1 MPSLPGSI
9 TENPVDM
16 DSKKDDPAQQSKRK
30 KELNNSRENQQ
41 APKYDWSQT
50 EDSVT
55 MVLKIENITNELLR
69 DSDVTFADSD
79 VTVKLPDGRKWTW
92 QLYGEIFREDSRVK
106 VKKRKMSLHMKKKK
120 SVTWSNLESLDQPT
134 VEEPLPSPTES
145 LEPASSPSVMS
156 QYSDSQLPASSI
168 AGTNL
173 SEEPN
178 VTTDDTRSDDVE
190 TENSDCPKKE
200 EEPVVELQLI
210 KHDFIEKDDV
220 FIVHIYVKGV
230 NKDNLSVMFDKRN
243 FSVKFQ
249 SNHPQFLKLHSGAT
263 EDTKFCWQIKL
274 RGEIIPENS
283 KFKVNQSCIEITLA
297 KSVFGRW
304 GDLEA
309 LKRKET
315 PPSSKSD
322 NWMSVNSVSVK
333 TDSSTD
339 KERETM
345 YSEMKQNIERDNLKD
360 KPPDGGL
367 TASPVQKPT
376 CKVQPLNKQVE
387 EREQV
392 VRPPGFTGL
401 DNLGNT
407 CFMNGV
413 LQCLVNTREFRDF
426 FLEGKFQNDLN
437 TDNVLGS
444 GGKLAVCFAVLCKVL
459 WSGKHFSYAP
469 SKLKNL
475 VAQKASQFTGF
486 AQHDSQEFLAFL
498 LDGLHEDLNRIKKK
512 PYTETVEDGGRPDE
526 VVANEAWDI
535 HKKRNDSFI
544 VDLFQGQYKSKLVCP
559 ACGKVSITFDPF
571 LYLSLP
577 LPKRQRLLPVT
588 FMWKDPYRKPI
599 RYMLKLSKEATVEGL
614 KDALHRKTGVAPS
627 NIRVFEAYKGRI
639 HKMFVRGSS
648 LSLVQAN
655 DCIIGCEVL
664 SEDVAGEPVYE
675 VAIVQRTLMPNQFPS
690 KCSSCKKLC
699 PEGSKLKRCTKCFK
713 VGYCDQTCQKNH
725 WMYHKGQCKT
735 TPEPVGTPF
744 ILSVPESRA
753 TFSKVCQLMEAYSR
767 YSVDVFQPPVKQD
780 TTPKLSSRLS
790 SSNLS
795 NSSQS
800 SGSQNSLDSQSSF
813 SSSCTITAEQEQNLE
828 DTDLSPDCDRLSI
841 ENVQSF
847 TIGSDSALSGQTGLS
862 VVSDTNQNCQTG
874 VMEINKPVIGKAEKD
889 SVNVTQKSDSGF
901 SSMVDVHTQ
910 GGTNGSEG
918 SRCATASGSDK
929 GQEKEFTSPIKP
941 VLGIQTGDTER
952 STPMFYIKPVNS
964 DGVGLTGTD
973 GERLDDKG
981 EVPLNLTNK
990 FFLSVDWKN
999 NDKLPGYVLVQSK
1012 EMDFENDSS
1021 MMSASLEE
1029 SHVTL
1034 EQCLEL
1040 FTEPEILNPEEAWY
1054 CPQCKEHR
1062 EATKQLS
1069 TWKLPHTLIIQLKR
1083 FSFRNFIWRDKI
1095 DKMVEFPTRGL
1106 DLSAFYVG
1114 SRPSNEPPPIYDLY
1128 GVVNHHGGIL
1138 GGHYTAHVRC
1148 ADLSPGVTSE
1158 VGWRL
1163 CDDSRVSTVSHE
1175 KNVVTRAAYLLFYRR
1190 REVFVPPPPVVSGES
1205 VEDDDEYQSASS
1217 EIEEVSELP
1226 GNIQEE
1232 GHARLVI
1239 DTSRD
1244 TEDSTC
1250 KDDIELVEADFREE
1264 KTVTEGEQVTVIA
1277 SDEEDLGYTDMDSVD

>member
-1 MPSLPGSI
+1 MPAPPGAS
-9 TENPVDM
+9 PAM
-16 DSKKDDPAQQSKRK
+16 DTKKDDPAQQSKRK
-30 KELNNSRENQQ
+30 KELENMRENQQ
-41 APKYDWSQT
+41 GPKYEWSQT
-50 EDSVT
+50 DESVT
-55 MVLKIENITNELLR
+55 MVLKIDNITNEQLR
-69 DSDVTFADSD
+69 ESDVTFADSD
-79 VTVKLPDGRKWTW
+79 VTVTLPDGRNWTW
-92 QLYGEIFREDSRVK
+92 QLCDEIFREDSRVK
-106 VKKRKMSLHMKKKK
+106 VKKRKMSLHMKKKN
-120 SVTWSNLESLDQPT
+120 SVIWSNLEHIEP
-134 VEEPLPSPTES
+134 EGPLPSPAFSSCSTES
-145 LEPASSPSVMS
+145 QDPADSPSVLS
-156 QYSDSQLPASSI
+156 EDSGTQLPVFSTGS
-168 AGTNL
+168 TNL
-173 SEEPN
+173 LEEQDRTQDKSGN
-178 VTTDDTRSDDVE
+178 EEEE
-190 TENSDCPKKE
+190 TENQENLRKE

-230 NKDNLSVMFDKRN
+230 NKDNLSVNFEVN
-243 FSVKFQ
+243 TFSVKFQ
-249 SNHPQFLKLHSGAT
+249 SNNPQFLKLHAGTT
-263 EDTKFCWQIKL
+263 EETKFCWQIKL
-274 RGEIIPENS
+274 RGEIIPEKS
-283 KFKVNQSCIEITLA
+283 KFKVTQSFIEITLA
-297 KSVFGRW
+297 KSVFSRW

-315 PPSSKSD
+315 PPSTKSD
-322 NWMSVNSVSVK
+322 SWMSVNSVSVK
-333 TDSSTD
+333 TDASTD
-339 KERETM
+339 RERKTM
-345 YSEMKQNIERDNLKD
+345 FNEMKQNIERDNLKD

-367 TASPVQKPT
+367 TASPIQKPT
-376 CKVQPLNKQVE
+376 CKVQPLNKQTE

-413 LQCLVNTREFRDF
+413 LQCLVNSREFRDF
-426 FLEGKFQNDLN
+426 FLDGKFQNDLN
-437 TDNVLGS
+437 IDNVLGS

-459 WSGKHFSYAP
+459 WSGKHYSYAP

-526 VVANEAWDI
+526 VVANEAWAV

-588 FMWKDPYRKPI
+588 FMWKDPYRKPV
-599 RYMLKLSKEATVEGL
+599 RYMLKLSKEATVEGM
-614 KDALHRKTGVAPS
+614 KEALQRKTAIDPR

-639 HKMFVRGSS
+639 HKMFGRGTS
-648 LSLVQAN
+648 LSTVQAN
-655 DCIIGCEVL
+655 DCIIACEVL
-664 SEDVAGEPVYE
+664 SEEVAGEPVYE

-690 KCSSCKKLC
+690 RCSSCKKLC

-725 WMYHKGQCKT
+725 WQLHRGQCKT

-744 ILSVPESRA
+744 VLSVPESRA
-753 TFSKVCQLMEAYSR
+753 TFSKVCQLMEAYAR
-767 YSVDVFQPPVKQD
+767 YSVDVFQPPVKTD
-780 TTPKLSSRLS
+780 TTPKLSSRSS

-828 DTDLSPDCDRLSI
+828 DADLAPDCDRLSREI
-841 ENVQSF
+841 SLDN
-847 TIGSDSALSGQTGLS
+847 DSAISSQTGLS
-862 VVSDTNQNCQTG
+862 GISDTSLKFQTG
-874 VMEINKPVIGKAEKD
+874 TIESNKPVGAKAEKD
-889 SVNVTQKSDSGF
+889 HLNITQRSDSGF
-901 SSMVDVHTQ
+901 SSMSDVHSQ
-910 GGTNGSEG
+910 AGTSASEA
-918 SRCATASGSDK
+918 SKSSTASGTDK
-929 GQEKEFTSPIKP
+929 GLEKEFSSPVKP

-952 STPMFYIKPVNS
+952 STPMFFIKPVTS
-964 DGVGLTGTD
+964 EGVGLTGAD
-973 GERLDDKG
+973 GERLEDKG
-981 EVPLNLTNK
+981 DVPIDLTNK

-999 NDKLPGYVLVQSK
+999 NDKLQGYVLVQSK
-1012 EMDFENDSS
+1012 DMDFDNDSS
-1021 MMSASLEE
+1021 MMTASLEE
-1029 SHVTL
+1029 SNVTL

-1040 FTEPEILNPEEAWY
+1040 FTEPEVLNPEEAWY
-1054 CPQCKEHR
+1054 CPSCKEHR

-1148 ADLSPGVTSE
+1148 ADLTPGVTSE

-1163 CDDSRVSTVSHE
+1163 CDDSRVTAISHE

-1190 REVFVPPPPVVSGES
+1190 REVFVPPPQVLSLDPSEEEEYESATSDVDEMSEFLGNTEGE
-1205 VEDDDEYQSASS
+1205 
-1217 EIEEVSELP
+1217 
-1226 GNIQEE
+1226 G
-1232 GHARLVI
+1232 RLII
-1239 DTSRD
+1239 DTSKGESTD
-1244 TEDSTC
+1244 LPDLEDA
-1250 KDDIELVEADFREE
+1250 EADFEDE
-1264 KTVTEGEQVTVIA
+1264 KLPLLEATVIS
-1277 SDEEDLGYTDMDSVD
+1277 SDDDLGYTDMDSVD